1 LRINFNS
8 LKKSKLLIDSFW
20 SVLGNVIGY
29 SLLFIAGVIVA
40 RILGKNLYGEYGML
54 KSIFTSIGMFS
65 TFGLSYTGTKYVAEL
80 KGVSLSKTGNFI
92 KKSAII
98 TFVLS
103 LLCSMLLFYYSQE
116 IATKWLESTSI
127 SFYLKTF
134 SLLIMLYAF
143 TYLLLALIAGL
154 GEFKALAKINSI
166 TGLFS
171 FVLTTLFTIKWSLK
185 GAMVALLLSQVIN
198 CLLSLKVIIKKIG
211 YKSLFQKK
219 INSDLIS
226 FKEILSFSLPIAL
239 QETIYTFSTWFIN
252 LFILWYGSYGDIGL
266 YSAAIQWNSIIL
278 FVPGILRNVILT
290 HLTESN
296 SSSSFNRIFKNV
308 SLLSFVVTFI
318 PCVVIFALSGII
330 EKSYGPTFAGLD
342 YLISIACISA
352 IFMSIRNV
360 YAQVFM
366 AKGLN
371 WQMFFIRL
379 FGDLSVLLVAFILM
393 NKIPLNIVDSLL
405 WGMILSNILFL
416 IITILFDRI
425 FIFKKIAIL

>member
-1 LRINFNS
+1 MKSRINK

-20 SVLGNVIGY
+20 SVLGNAIGY
-29 SLLFIAGVIVA
+29 GFLFIAGVIVA
-40 RILGKNLYGEYGML
+40 RILGKSLYGEYGML

-80 KGVSLSKTGNFI
+80 KSISLSKTGNFI

-98 TFVLS
+98 TFSLS
-103 LLCSMLLFYYSQE
+103 LLCSVLLFTNSKE
-116 IATKWLESTSI
+116 IAIKWLESTTI

-134 SLLIMLYAF
+134 SLLIILYAF
-143 TYLLLALIAGL
+143 TYLLLALVAGL
-154 GEFKALAKINSI
+154 GEFKELSKINSL
-166 TGLFS
+166 TGFIS
-171 FVLTTLFTIKWSLK
+171 FVLTILFTIKWSLK
-185 GAMVALLLSQVIN
+185 GAMAALLLSQLIN

-211 YKSLFQKK
+211 LKIIFQKSN
-219 INSDLIS
+219 NSELIPL
-226 FKEILSFSLPIAL
+226 KEVLSFSLPIAL

-252 LFILWYGSYGDIGL
+252 LFILWYGSYGDLGL

-296 SSSSFNRIFKNV
+296 NSSSFNRIFKNV
-308 SLLSFVVTFI
+308 SLLSFIVTFI
-318 PCVVIFALSGII
+318 PSVLIYAFSGII
-330 EKSYGPTFAGLD
+330 EKSYGPTFQGLD
-342 YLISIACISA
+342 YLITIACISA

-379 FGDLSVLLVAFILM
+379 FGDLSVLLVAFMLM
-393 NKIPLNIVDSLL
+393 NKLNLNIVDSLL
-405 WGMILSNILFL
+405 WGMILSNIIFL
-416 IITILFDRI
+416 VITILFERI
-425 FIFKKIAIL
+425 FVLK

>member
-1 LRINFNS
+1 LRISFDS

-20 SVLGNVIGY
+20 SVLGNAIGY
-29 SLLFIAGVIVA
+29 GFLFIAGVIVA
-40 RILGKNLYGEYGML
+40 RILGKSLYGEYGML

-80 KGVSLSKTGNFI
+80 KSISLSKTGNFI

-98 TFVLS
+98 TFSLS
-103 LLCSMLLFYYSQE
+103 LLCSLLLFTYSKE
-116 IATKWLESTSI
+116 IAIKWLESTTI

-134 SLLIMLYAF
+134 SLLIILYAF
-143 TYLLLALIAGL
+143 TYLLLALVAGL
-154 GEFKALAKINSI
+154 GEFKELSKINSL
-166 TGLFS
+166 TGFIS
-171 FVLTTLFTIKWSLK
+171 FVLTILFTIKWSLK
-185 GAMVALLLSQVIN
+185 GAMAALLLSQLIN

-211 YKSLFQKK
+211 LKIIFQKSN
-219 INSDLIS
+219 NSELIPL
-226 FKEILSFSLPIAL
+226 KEVLSFSLPIAL

-252 LFILWYGSYGDIGL
+252 LFILWYGSYGDLGL

-296 SSSSFNRIFKNV
+296 NSSSFNRIFKNV
-308 SLLSFVVTFI
+308 SLLSFIVTFI
-318 PCVVIFALSGII
+318 PSVLIYAFSGII
-330 EKSYGPTFAGLD
+330 EKSYGPTFQGLD
-342 YLISIACISA
+342 YLITIACISA

-379 FGDLSVLLVAFILM
+379 FGDLSVLLVAFMLM
-393 NKIPLNIVDSLL
+393 NKLNLNIVDSLL
-405 WGMILSNILFL
+405 WGMILSNIIFL
-416 IITILFDRI
+416 VITILFERI
-425 FIFKKIAIL
+425 FVLK